1 MQWRI
6 ECKHSGVGHDFT
18 GTLDKAIREAQQQ
31 CQTDTSRWV
40 VWLLPANLRMA
51 EVTQRGC
58 LWIKQEL
65 TGEELTRLM
74 RRHHKTIA
82 GLAFRMGITQKRIR
96 QVRDKGLVDA
106 NVVRDW
112 LEAIIGEDPGPLPE
126 RFRIRRHTEESVC
139 GYCGCPLCYGDFA
152 FAYMGETFC
161 SVNCCRQSRG
171 FGKEAA

>member
-6 ECKHSGVGHDFT
+6 ECKHSGVGYDFT
-18 GTLDKAIREAQQQ
+18 GTLDEAIREAHQQ
-31 CQTDTSRWV
+31 CQMDNSRWI
-40 VWLLPANLRMA
+40 VWLSPANLRMA
-51 EVTQRGC
+51 EVSRRGC
-58 LWIKQEL
+58 VWIRGEL
-65 TGEELTRLM
+65 SGEELTRLM

-96 QVRDKGLVDA
+96 QVRDKGLADA

-112 LEAIIGEDPGPLPE
+112 MEAIIGEDPGPLPE
-126 RFRIRRHTEESVC
+126 RFRIRHRAGESSC
-139 GYCGCPLCYGDFA
+139 AYCGCRLGYGDFG
-152 FAYMGETFC
+152 FAYMGEAFC